1 MYLKDG
7 HLDGQNTYVLGTI
20 TGGISPNIALFLPVF
35 SILRGGKIPATSI
48 IYTPIFLYIPLID
61 SILSNFAPQT
71 AVYFVFS

>member
-35 SILRGGKIPATSI
+35 SILRGVKYPLQALFIPP
-48 IYTPIFLYIPLID
+48 YFYIFH
-61 SILSNFAPQT
+61 
-71 AVYFVFS
+71 